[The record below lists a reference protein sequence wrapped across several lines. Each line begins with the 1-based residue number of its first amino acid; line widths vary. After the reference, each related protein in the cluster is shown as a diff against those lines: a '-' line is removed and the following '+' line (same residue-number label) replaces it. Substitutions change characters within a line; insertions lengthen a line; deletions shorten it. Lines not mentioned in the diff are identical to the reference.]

1 MILLLYVNTAAVCNS
16 SYKLYSCC
24 CYKDDSVSSFMART
38 IDHVRTN
45 LFKLGFLGGAVVSF
59 TLSQVTGVVLEK
71 QGFVSL
77 TCNTNFNKIPL
88 SAGHSRKHNKRN
100 RKAFLISY
108 LRVEL

>member
-16 SYKLYSCC
+16 SYNLYCC
-24 CYKDDSVSSFMART
+24 CYEDSVSSFMAGT

-77 TCNTNFNKIPL
+77 ACNINFEKYL
-88 SAGHSRKHNKRN
+88 SQLDTVGNIIKEIGR
-100 RKAFLISY
+100 LCC
-108 LRVEL
+108 